1 VLVGLDTLGCYA
13 QCCYTGVLWRSSGE
27 CVLYSQGSRRR
38 WKKERRKI
46 TKEESLCATP
56 DASDQPYRAQKP
68 ALRLPARWPRIFFFS
83 YTARRQK
90 WDVRNFTELT
100 VLLFWQCRRI
110 PEESRVVL
118 EYLMP
123 HGRAGSLVVGD
134 DGFSRVLFPAVA
146 YYNWHTQGK
155 AAVQLYL
162 RTDAQC
168 G

>member
-1 VLVGLDTLGCYA
+1 
-13 QCCYTGVLWRSSGE
+13 
-27 CVLYSQGSRRR
+27 VLYSQGSRRR

-46 TKEESLCATP
+46 TKQESLCATP
-56 DASDQPYRAQKP
+56 DAMRVISPTVHQN
-68 ALRLPARWPRIFFFS
+68 LPCVCPLGGLVFFFFS

-90 WDVRNFTELT
+90 WDVCNFTELT
-100 VLLFWQCRRI
+100 VLLFWQCRKI
-110 PEESRVVL
+110 PKESRVVL

-146 YYNWHTQGK
+146 YCNWHTQGK